1 MIQYRNAQT
10 APLQAAG
17 DSQSHHASANYCY
30 INTLHYLLL
39 ETGTIKTVGRIRRSR
54 HPVFLRTRC
63 RMAA

>member
-1 MIQYRNAQT
+1 MIQHRNAQT

-39 ETGTIKTVGRIRRSR
+39 ETGTIKTVGRIRR
-54 HPVFLRTRC
+54 
-63 RMAA
+63 

>member
-1 MIQYRNAQT
+1 M
-10 APLQAAG
+10 
-17 DSQSHHASANYCY
+17 
-30 INTLHYLLL
+30 HYLLL